1 MTQTGAE
8 PKGGATLR
16 VKKSDKT
23 LFMRAASLQN
33 KDWTDFVLEAATA
46 AAQDALL
53 DKHTFVLD
61 DKRYSDFLNAL
72 DNPPA
77 NNPSLQALLSRKPM
91 CQPS

>member
-1 MTQTGAE
+1 MTQTGAR

-33 KDWTDFVLEAATA
+33 KEWTDFVLEAATA

-53 DKHTFVLD
+53 DKHAFVLD
-61 DKRYSDFLNAL
+61 DKQYFDFVKAL
-72 DNPPA
+72 DNTPVE
-77 NNPSLQALLSRKPM
+77 NPSLRALLSRKPLW
-91 CQPS
+91 QPS

>member
-1 MTQTGAE
+1 MTQTGAD

-33 KDWTDFVLEAATA
+33 KEWTDFVLEAATA

-53 DKHTFVLD
+53 DKHNFVLD
-61 DKRYSDFLNAL
+61 EKQYSDFLKAL

-77 NNPSLQALLSRKPM
+77 ENPALQTLLSRKPM
-91 CQPS
+91 WRPS